1 MKWCAARV
9 EIDSRNP
16 QADMD
21 TVSDVFLEL
30 GLSGVVLDDP
40 GLQPQEGWGEDAV
53 QRPER
58 YAVTGYFPMTDTL
71 SRQQQRLHDLLAE
84 RMQDGEPGRSYRIDY
99 AFIEEED
106 WAEAWKSFF
115 HPIRVSDRFVVK
127 PTWRDYAAA
136 ADEIVLEIDPGM
148 AFGTGMHPTTVLCI
162 RALEAVVRPGMSV
175 LDVGTGSGILALTA
189 ATLGASRIVGVDL
202 DPIAAAIAHR
212 NLRLNGV
219 TGDSM
224 MVAGRLVESIRM
236 QADVVVANI
245 LTEVV
250 LSLSQTVGEVM
261 APAGVL
267 ICSGIVESKAPMVI
281 RALADRG
288 FQHIDQAMLEGWV
301 CIRGV
306 KA

>member
-9 EIDSRNP
+9 EIDSPNP

-40 GLQPQEGWGEDAV
+40 GLEPQEGWGEDAV

-58 YAVTGYFPMTDTL
+58 YAVTGYFPMTDSL
-71 SRQQQRLHDLLAE
+71 IRQQQRLRDMLAK
-84 RMQDGEPGRSYRIDY
+84 RMQDGEFGRSYRIDY

-106 WAEAWKSFF
+106 WAEAWKHFF

-127 PTWRDYAAA
+127 PTWRDYAAE

-148 AFGTGMHPTTVLCI
+148 AFGTGMHPTTVLCL
-162 RALEAVVRPGMSV
+162 RALEAVVRKGMSV
-175 LDVGTGSGILALTA
+175 LDVGTGSGILALA
-189 ATLGASRIVGVDL
+189 AAKLGASRVVGVDL

-224 MVAGRLVESIRM
+224 MAAGRLVESIRM

-250 LSLSQTVGEVM
+250 LSLSQAVGEVM
-261 APAGVL
+261 APEGVL
-267 ICSGIVESKAPMVI
+267 ICSGIVASNAPVVI
-281 RALADRG
+281 QALADRG
-288 FQHIDQAMLEGWV
+288 FHHIDQAMLDGWV